1 MGRCTVV
8 SDVEEPNLFLSAAGH
23 CNESA
28 AQRNMKEIESHLTK
42 NGTLGIFVVVLLQF
56 RL

>member
-28 AQRNMKEIESHLTK
+28 AQRNVKEIESHLTK